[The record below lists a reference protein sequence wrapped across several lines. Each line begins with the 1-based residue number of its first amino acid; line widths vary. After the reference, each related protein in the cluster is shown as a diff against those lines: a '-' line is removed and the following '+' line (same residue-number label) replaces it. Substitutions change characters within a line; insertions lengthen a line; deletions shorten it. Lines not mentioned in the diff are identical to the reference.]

1 MQTQP
6 RKGDGHPKHGAP
18 DSDNRSYS
26 LHLYVAGQT
35 TKSFAAFANLK
46 RLCEEFMPGRYKIE
60 VIDLVQNPEL
70 AKADQIFALPTLVR
84 RLPPPLK
91 RIIGNLSNKEK
102 FLVGMDIRVID

>member
-1 MQTQP
+1 MSRVKP
-6 RKGDGHPKHGAP
+6 PNRLPLSPISSGCARNLCPGA
-18 DSDNRSYS
+18 
-26 LHLYVAGQT
+26 
-35 TKSFAAFANLK
+35 
-46 RLCEEFMPGRYKIE
+46 YKIE